1 MPFCPSFS
9 GRRAG
14 LPLRLTCAAGL
25 ALALLAPQAPAR
37 AQEPIAVRGRVLDPT
52 GQPVPQATVE
62 IVHGQS
68 TDSAADGGFALL
80 AFSGA
85 PTLRVSCPGYQ
96 AKEIALDAGRPLDA
110 LTVTLDPAVRLSDAI
125 VVQAVRAGAAT
136 PVTKTDLERSDIERL
151 DYGQE
156 MPFALQS
163 TPAATNYSETGLG
176 AGYSYFYLRGIQQT
190 RINMTLDGAPLNDPE
205 ESAVYFANFGDFA
218 SALESIQIQRG
229 VGTSTLGSASYGGSI
244 NFASVDLKD
253 TEEVSGRLEAGS
265 FGTER
270 GSLAW
275 QSGRLGDA
283 GLAFTLRG
291 SVQSTD
297 GFRDRS
303 GVDQRALYVGASR
316 QGESSFFKL
325 FGFTAHE
332 KTRLAFLATDRDT
345 LEHDLRANPMQPE
358 ERDSFG
364 QDFLQAQYTR
374 MLGSATTVS
383 AQGYYNGAQGWFAL
397 WDDPA
402 SKHELQ
408 RYAIDGYFTGGIV
421 NVSTARGPLD
431 LTWGAH
437 ASTFARDHFLDVAR
451 GERAGERLYSNTG
464 HKTEINSFVKASYG
478 FSRWQLYG
486 DAQVRRATFRYDGAL
501 DLGPISWT
509 FFSPK
514 VGVRFAPH
522 ENLTLYAAL
531 GRAGRE
537 PTRNDLLAGEDDV
550 TVPHDLRAVKPERVT
565 DAEVGGEW
573 RRATV
578 RVGVDVYAMEFRDE
592 IALAGKLSDIGL
604 PLRANVDRSHRR
616 GIELDA
622 EWRPVRS
629 IRARL
634 TANLSRNR
642 IAAWTQF
649 YDVYDAE
656 GNFAGQE
663 TRVHRDVEPLL
674 TPTVIVNPSLSWQAR
689 DGLELALQGRYVGRS
704 WLDNT
709 NTRGLETPSFFH
721 LDVMAAAEL
730 GRWISFGEPRLR
742 LQVNNVFD
750 NRRIWPSGYSYLYLQ
765 QEASGASMLTGIPY
779 FYPQA
784 TRSFF
789 VALEF
794 RH

>member
-1 MPFCPSFS
+1 MSL
-9 GRRAG
+9 RA
-14 LPLRLTCAAGL
+14 LFQ
-25 ALALLAPQAPAR
+25 LLLGGWVLVGAVVS
-37 AQEPIAVRGRVLDPT
+37 AQEPIAVAGRVLDRT
-52 GQPVPQATVE
+52 GQAVVQATVE
-62 IVHGQS
+62 IVHGQR
-68 TDSAADGGFALL
+68 TTSAADGSFALL
-80 AFSGA
+80 AFSGT
-85 PTLRVSCPGYQ
+85 PTLRVTCPGYQ
-96 AKEIALDAGRPLDA
+96 TAEQALDVSTRLDA
-110 LTVTLDPAVRLSDAI
+110 LEVTLDPAVRLSDAI
-125 VVQAVRAGAAT
+125 VVQAVRADAAT
-136 PVTKTDLERSDIERL
+136 PVTKTDLDRPEIARL
-151 DYGQE
+151 NYGQE
-156 MPFALQS
+156 MPFVLQS
-163 TPAATNYSETGLG
+163 TPSATNYSETGLG

-244 NFASVDLKD
+244 NFASVDLED
-253 TEEVSGRLEAGS
+253 TSEVSGRLEAGS

-270 GSLAW
+270 GTLAW
-275 QSGRLGDA
+275 QSGKLGA
-283 GLAFTLRG
+283 SGIALTVRG

-297 GFRDRS
+297 GFRDHS
-303 GVDQRALYVGASR
+303 GVDQRALYFGASR

-332 KTRLAFLATDRDT
+332 KTQLAFLATDKDT

-374 MLGSATTVS
+374 LLSAKTTVS
-383 AQGYYNGAQGWFAL
+383 AQGYYNGARGWFAL

-402 SKHELQ
+402 TKHELQ
-408 RYAIDGYFTGGIV
+408 RYSIDGYFTGGIV
-421 NVSTARGPLD
+421 SVSTARGPLD

-451 GERAGERLYSNTG
+451 GERAGDRLYTNTG
-464 HKTEINSFVKASYG
+464 HKTEANSFVKASYG
-478 FSRWQLYG
+478 FDKWQLYG

-514 VGVRFAPH
+514 IGARFAPR

-550 TVPHDLRAVKPERVT
+550 TVPHDLHAVKPERVT
-565 DAEVGGEW
+565 DAELGGEW
-573 RRATV
+573 RSATL
-578 RVGVDVYAMEFRDE
+578 RIGFDVYAMEFRDE

-604 PLRANVDRSHRR
+604 PLRANVDRSSRR

-622 EWRPVRS
+622 EWQPS
-629 IRARL
+629 KTLRARL

-642 IAAWTQF
+642 IDSWTQF
-649 YDVYDAE
+649 YDVYDAA

-674 TPTVIVNPSLSWQAR
+674 TPTAIVNPSLTWQAR
-689 DGLELALQGRYVGRS
+689 PFLDLSLQGRYVGRS

-709 NTRGLETPSFFH
+709 NTHGLETPSFFH
-721 LDVMAAAEL
+721 LDLSAAADL
-730 GRWISFGEPRLR
+730 RRWISFGEPRLR
-742 LQVNNVFD
+742 LQVNNLLD
-750 NRRIWPSGYSYLYLQ
+750 NDRIWPSGYSYLYFQ
-765 QEASGASMLTGIPY
+765 QESSGASALAGIPY

-789 VALEF
+789 LSLEF